1 MNTTATNHQKIR
13 QIFDGNDLVTAGDIQ
28 YALYL
33 KGVSQTD
40 VARQADVTRGTVSL
54 VVKGERTSF
63 NIASVISNLL
73 NIPLNRIWTDGRYS
87 KPTQD
92 QAA

>member
-13 QIFDGNDLVTAGDIQ
+13 QILNGNDLVTAGDIQ

-40 VARQADVTRGTVSL
+40 IAKEADVKKSTVSL
-54 VVKGERTSF
+54 VIKGDRTSY
-63 NIASVISNLL
+63 NIASVISALL
-73 NIPLNRIWTDGRYS
+73 NVPLKNIWTDGRYS
-87 KPTQD
+87 KPQ
-92 QAA
+92 QEKAA